1 MPWCAYRHRPES
13 IMTVCPI
20 AIVAGCGKCP
30 IVRLCPL
37 KTVLGD
43 FRPEA
48 DQQVERK
55 VEHKVERK
63 AGPAKAAKKG
73 GRKPRT

>member
-1 MPWCAYRHRPES
+1 
-13 IMTVCPI
+13 MTVCPI

-30 IVRLCPL
+30 IVRICPL

-55 VEHKVERK
+55 VEHKVEHKVERK

-73 GRKPRT
+73 RRKPRT

>member
-1 MPWCAYRHRPES
+1 
-13 IMTVCPI
+13 MTVCPV

-30 IVRLCPL
+30 IVRICPL

-48 DQQVERK
+48 DKQIERK
-55 VEHKVERK
+55 TERK
-63 AGPAKAAKKG
+63 AGAPAKATKKG

>member
-1 MPWCAYRHRPES
+1 
-13 IMTVCPI
+13 MTVCPI
-20 AIVAGCGKCP
+20 AVVAGCRKCP
-30 IVRLCPL
+30 IVRICPL

-55 VEHKVERK
+55 VG
-63 AGPAKAAKKG
+63 APAKLTKKG
-73 GRKPRT
+73 GRKPRTK